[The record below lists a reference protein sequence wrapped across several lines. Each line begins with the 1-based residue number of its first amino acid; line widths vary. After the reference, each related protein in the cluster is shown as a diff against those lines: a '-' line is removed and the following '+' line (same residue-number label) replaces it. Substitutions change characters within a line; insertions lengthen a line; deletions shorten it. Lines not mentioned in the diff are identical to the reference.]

1 MRTSRQ
7 QPCHQLLTPAIPPQ
21 AGARSTENSSPAPL
35 KVEPDKGERR
45 GPLGLTG
52 PPRHLAGPRRLRPLH
67 PPRHRGGRDRLGSRD
82 QRPARR
88 RAAQFGRAQSP
99 APVGQPRRPGT
110 RQPRRRDH
118 RHRYQKR
125 RPAGQNGSPRLRSPA
140 VPPLA
145 AERDPWRAGR
155 RPHGTFQDE
164 PGTTR
169 PGKYATV
176 EYAIVP
182 APGRSASTRK
192 PNVSP
197 ASRVFPVLGRD
208 HRVPGYDPFPRHDQL
223 EAGVTRPG
231 RAAVAEPP
239 SLSECGCDPAG

>member
-1 MRTSRQ
+1 M
-7 QPCHQLLTPAIPPQ
+7 
-21 AGARSTENSSPAPL
+21 
-35 KVEPDKGERR
+35 
-45 GPLGLTG
+45 TG
-52 PPRHLAGPRRLRPLH
+52 PPTAPGRAATTSPLH

-99 APVGQPRRPGT
+99 APVG
-110 RQPRRRDH
+110 QPRRRDH

-182 APGRSASTRK
+182 ASSPDSCRRVSVRRGRTWLRCGRLVGRCRGGRGLRGLLRPRWSARADVPGTAGRSRRRGS
-192 PNVSP
+192 
-197 ASRVFPVLGRD
+197 GR
-208 HRVPGYDPFPRHDQL
+208 
-223 EAGVTRPG
+223 G
-231 RAAVAEPP
+231 R
-239 SLSECGCDPAG
+239 GC